1 MKYAVMSLLSSNK
14 VSLFNETLLNLI
26 KVMIEQ
32 GWNAGNRNPD
42 YGSML
47 LDNMQFSLDPVQRP
61 YEDLIEAFKR
71 QNNDENL
78 EEYEELVKQVD
89 YMRQRRVMMTPTL
102 MRFSAA
108 QEEQTNRVI
117 REYHSLIQNFVRLS
131 FVTEDF
137 DKGYYFGGF

>member
-1 MKYAVMSLLSSNK
+1 MLSSNK

>member
-1 MKYAVMSLLSSNK
+1 MSLLSSNK